1 MSIPSDLQP
10 IPDPG
15 SGPGNGPSR
24 PEGAG
29 TGALRPAALPGAE
42 SRPPVVFSIAP
53 IGLVHLRARHPRRP
67 SRFFVARRC
76 ANLELFHPYGPG
88 LRGLHEGLEVLV
100 LAYHAPED
108 AALDARFQAS
118 GDPGVFATAAPDR
131 PNPIECLRARVVEAD
146 PDRGL
151 LRVEGLDCE
160 DGILILDI
168 RPLTIPLHRL
178 VKPVSQEGRP

>member
-1 MSIPSDLQP
+1 MSTPSDLQP

-15 SGPGNGPSR
+15 SGPGDGPSR

-29 TGALRPAALPGAE
+29 TGPL
-42 SRPPVVFSIAP
+42 RPPVVFSIAP

-67 SRFFVARRC
+67 PRFFVARRC

-100 LAYHAPED
+100 LAYHAPEAPD
-108 AALDARFQAS
+108 LDAGFQAA

-131 PNPIECLRARVVEAD
+131 PNPIECLRARVVEVD
-146 PDRGL
+146 PERGL

-160 DGILILDI
+160 DGIPILDI

-178 VKPVSQEGRP
+178 VKPVSQEARP